1 MTFETEF
8 WLAPLLG
15 ALLSY
20 REGGESFA
28 RLMESAITTGAVSNR
43 GVDWIGVGQ
52 MMRDELGWEDYP
64 TIPPQILN

>member
-8 WLAPLLG
+8 WLAPLFG

-28 RLMESAITTGAVSNR
+28 RLMESAITAGAASKR

-52 MMRDELGWEDYP
+52 MMRDELGWDDHP
-64 TIPPQILN
+64 ALPSQILN